1 MDSMIKY
8 LLEDY
13 IREKK
18 TTFLGVGPMSVNC
31 IDSSIELSK
40 EYNIPMMLI
49 ASRRQIDSD
58 EMGGGYVNNWSTEN
72 FCQYIKENTKSGKI
86 ILARD
91 HGGPWQNNFEQ
102 SSNMTLEEAM
112 LSAKKSFE
120 VDIDSGFSVLHIDP
134 SIDIHNNT
142 NTDEIIDRACELYG
156 HSWEY
161 AKSKNKDIIFEIG
174 TEEQSGSTNTA
185 EELDYTL
192 SKMLTFCEKNKMS
205 KPFFVVIQ
213 TGTKVMELRNVGSLE
228 SSIRIENELPPEI
241 QIPMMIDICKK
252 YGVYLKQHNTDYL
265 SSETLKWH
273 PKLGIHAANVAP
285 EYGVTETLAFLE
297 ILETNK
303 LHSLSEQFL
312 NLSLNSKKW
321 DKWMI
326 DDTVASDRERSI
338 IAGHYVFSTEQFKS
352 IKKEASEVL
361 LQKDINIDD
370 FMKNRIKQS
379 IVRYLKNFRLLK

>member
-1 MDSMIKY
+1 MINH

-13 IREKK
+13 ICEKK
-18 TTFLGVGPMSVNC
+18 TTFLGVGPMSLNC
-31 IDSSIELSK
+31 VESSIELSK

-58 EMGGGYVNNWSTEN
+58 AMGGGYVNNWSTEK
-72 FCQYIKENTKSGKI
+72 FCQYINENTKSAKI

-91 HGGPWQNNFEQ
+91 HGGPWQNNLEQ
-102 SSNMTLEEAM
+102 SSNMNLEEAM
-112 LSAKKSFE
+112 VSAKKSFE

-134 SIDIHNNT
+134 SIDIHNKT
-142 NTDEIIDRACELYG
+142 DTDEIIDRACELYG

-192 SKMLTFCEKNKMS
+192 NKMLTFCEKNKMS

-213 TGTKVMELRNVGSLE
+213 TGTKVMELRNVGSIE
-228 SSIRIENELPPEI
+228 TPIRVERELPSEI
-241 QIPMMIDICKK
+241 QIPMMINICKK

-285 EYGVTETLAFLE
+285 EYGVAETLALLDV
-297 ILETNK
+297 LETNK

-312 NLSLNSKKW
+312 NLALNSKKW
-321 DKWMI
+321 DKWMVE
-326 DDTVASDRERSI
+326 DTLATDRERSI
-338 IAGHYVFSTEQFKS
+338 IAGHYVFSTEECKS
-352 IKKEASEVL
+352 IKKEAADIL
-361 LQKDINIDD
+361 LKKGINIDD
-370 FMKNRIKQS
+370 FLKYRIKQS
-379 IVRYLKNFRLLK
+379 ILRYLKNFRLVK